1 MAVTVRDIAR
11 IAGVSISTVSRA
23 LSSPEMVNAATRAKV
38 QETARKLGYTPN
50 LNARNLIS
58 GRSGAIG
65 LVVPDLENP
74 FFGSMAKGVQARARA
89 AGYAVFIADTDEDA
103 SVENE
108 IIRGLSRQVDG
119 VIVCSARGT
128 DASIQELSR
137 DMPLVLV
144 NRRVQEVSSITFDH
158 AESFRSVMGHL
169 MALGHRK
176 IAYAGGPQTSWSN
189 LQRVQAFAAAGK
201 KFPEL
206 KLAELGNFQ
215 PVFTGGIAAGDL
227 AIASGAT
234 AVVAFNDL
242 VAVGLMDRLRQRGLN
257 VPGDISVTGFDNVP
271 VSTLVWPTLTTVDFP
286 RVQMGR
292 TSVDALL
299 EALRGTP
306 RKTDCHEIP
315 FELVVR
321 ESTGVA
327 KPGSM
332 EASPSSTTASA
343 IGG

>member
-23 LSSPEMVNAATRAKV
+23 LSSPEMVNAATRARV

-103 SVENE
+103 SVETE
-108 IIRGLSRQVDG
+108 IIRGLSHQVDG

-128 DASIQELSR
+128 DASIQQLAKE
-137 DMPLVLV
+137 MPLVLV
-144 NRRVQEVSSITFDH
+144 NRRVPEVPSITFDH
-158 AESFRSVMGHL
+158 AESFRSIMGHL
-169 MALGHRK
+169 MALGHRR
-176 IAYAGGPQTSWSN
+176 IAYAGGPQASWAN
-189 LQRVQAFAAAGK
+189 LQRERSFAAAGQE
-201 KFPEL
+201 FPEL
-206 KLAELGNFQ
+206 ELVELGNFQ
-215 PVFTGGIAAGDL
+215 PVFTGGIHAGDL

-234 AVVAFNDL
+234 AVIAFNDL
-242 VAVGLMDRLRQRGLN
+242 VAVGLMDRLRHRGLS

-299 EALRGTP
+299 EALQGTP
-306 RKTDCHEIP
+306 RKSECHEVP
-315 FELVVR
+315 FELMVR

-327 KPGSM
+327 KDRPTVS
-332 EASPSSTTASA
+332 APSTTASVT
-343 IGG
+343 GG

>member
-11 IAGVSISTVSRA
+11 IAGVSVSTVSRA
-23 LSSPEMVNAATRAKV
+23 LSSPEMVNAATRARV
-38 QETARKLGYTPN
+38 QETARKLGYAPN
-50 LNARNLIS
+50 LNARNLTS

-89 AGYAVFIADTDEDA
+89 AGYAVFVADTDEDV
-103 SVENE
+103 SVEGE

-128 DASIQELSR
+128 DASIQQLSQE
-137 DMPLVLV
+137 MPLVLV
-144 NRRVQEVSSITFDH
+144 NRRVPDVSSITFDH
-158 AESFRSVMGHL
+158 AASFQSVMGHL
-169 MALGHRK
+169 VALGHHR

-189 LQRVQAFAAAGK
+189 SQRVQAFAASGQE
-201 KFPEL
+201 FPEL
-206 KLAELGNFQ
+206 DLVELGNFQ
-215 PVFTGGIAAGDL
+215 PVFTGGVHAGDL

-234 AVVAFNDL
+234 AVIAFNDL
-242 VAVGLMDRLRQRGLN
+242 VAVGLMDRLKQRGLS
-257 VPGDISVTGFDNVP
+257 VPGDISIAGFDNVP
-271 VSTLVWPTLTTVDFP
+271 ISMLVRPTLTTVDFP

-299 EALRGTP
+299 EALQGTP
-306 RKTDCHEIP
+306 RMTEGHSIP

-327 KPGSM
+327 KPRSA
-332 EASPSSTTASA
+332 ASPSSTTASA
-343 IGG
+343 LGG